1 VFYRDKWKL
10 SEVTAQDGMYYF
22 AAEASEEAYV
32 VRLRES
38 ATKCVDVIALAA
50 SSSKDVDTL
59 HDKVK
64 SAGCRVIFQPRR
76 LTGLGGGYGFRFFSP
91 EGLPFEISSDV
102 TRRAARTLQR
112 GEGVPERTSHIVL
125 HSPKHKDAAN
135 FFVNVLGFRLSDWI
149 GDSLAFL
156 RCNEWHHRI
165 AVLPG
170 PPCVNHVA
178 YDMPDIDEMM
188 RGIARLKRMNVELVS
203 AGRSVRT
210 AETASRGA
218 LENARTL
225 TSARYSD
232 VASTIAP
239 LRAQAARRM
248 DQ

>member
-1 VFYRDKWKL
+1 
-10 SEVTAQDGMYYF
+10 
-22 AAEASEEAYV
+22 
-32 VRLRES
+32 
-38 ATKCVDVIALAA
+38 VDVIGLAA

-64 SAGCRVIFQPRR
+64 SAGCRVIFRPRR

-91 EGLPFEISSDV
+91 DGLPFEISSDV
-102 TRRAARTLQR
+102 ARRAARTLQR

-188 RGIARLKRMNVELVS
+188 RGIARLKRMNVELLWGP
-203 AGRSVRT
+203 GRHTVGNNTFSYFST
-210 AETASRGA
+210 PNGFS
-218 LENARTL
+218 LEY
-225 TSARYSD
+225 TSELERVDEERWVPTVHAPSPEILD
-232 VASTIAP
+232 QWGIAIGSP
-239 LRAQAARRM
+239 DTMLHPEPDACLFQPADR
-248 DQ
+248 